1 MEIIVGRKQDTSQ
14 LKVSIGNKEK
24 AYGSLGS
31 VPKSVS
37 RQHFS
42 LTQESEPGIFILRN
56 LNPANE
62 TKVNGVNVEQKR
74 VTTGDDITMGV
85 DNYPFDWD
93 AIAEVAPRIYD
104 ISYLKEVW
112 DSYHQQKMKIQIQ
125 QGRFNAIRSLSGL
138 LSMGSMAAAFFES
151 NKDEGGISIRL
162 VLYIGAAVFTAVLF
176 IISYLNASKIP
187 QKQDKI
193 DKDFRA
199 RYVCPNDKCHHFMGG
214 QPYDVLSQTSQCPYC
229 KARFKTQS

>member
-125 QGRFNAIRSLSGL
+125 QGRFNAMLTGHVHKPFIHHIGGSSALAVGAGSITICRSCAQIDVDQETG
-138 LSMGSMAAAFFES
+138 A
-151 NKDEGGISIRL
+151 ISAR
-162 VLYIGAAVFTAVLF
+162 T
-176 IISYLNASKIP
+176 IIL
-187 QKQDKI
+187 
-193 DKDFRA
+193 
-199 RYVCPNDKCHHFMGG
+199 
-214 QPYDVLSQTSQCPYC
+214 
-229 KARFKTQS
+229 